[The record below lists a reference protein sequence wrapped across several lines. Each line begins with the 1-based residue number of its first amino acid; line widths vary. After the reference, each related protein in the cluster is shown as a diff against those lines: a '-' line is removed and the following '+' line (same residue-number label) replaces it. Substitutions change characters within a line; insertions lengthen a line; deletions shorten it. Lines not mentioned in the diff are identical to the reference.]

1 MKPKIPDPPKFGTLD
16 IKIPKDPSGISGKD
30 DLLFL
35 PNSRTPIPLI
45 TDTFEGQA
53 LLVLKPQKPE
63 DDKFYHERIFKGKQR
78 KFEIQIQGKFKKI
91 PKGTVYIGGEITEG
105 PMNLGL
111 VTRGLCNM
119 LLGFARK
126 INSAMN
132 YSFGDKEQ
140 EELPHIVFPLWTSV
154 DKMVVTKEGESVP
167 EIGVLF
173 PEDEKERNKRR
184 GGSGLGDWNTH
195 DTYSFSFNSM
205 YVDLPAWKLVSLP
218 MMRDMDLKTFW
229 GTAGLRL
236 VVYENE
242 GSRKMKHKKEENKYV
257 LCIETKFKEEEE
269 EEEEEEDS
277 LPWGRVMKKK
287 ISRVESFSELAML
300 DNDDENER
308 GTNDTIEGD
317 SDDDDDESDEGF
329 FDAVE
334 KMQSM
339 SLSGESRTR
348 KNTTSSEDASADFVE
363 RTTRVPSSLDPRKN
377 SIVDIKASL
386 LPIDEKTDYVGVKS
400 CINGNNLCP
409 GFIDMCDM
417 KVKSRYTRVY
427 AFAVDGMTKTVFR
440 TPAEFN
446 RYFPNEV
453 TAVGSK
459 PPKSS
464 SPRLSTAEIQ
474 RRIMGSAY
482 KLAVNGNTRT
492 SSDLQSF
499 SLLSSNFDKYFLRG
513 PRRSTVVATSG
524 ANGAGVLLEGA
535 VARALSE
542 THFIEEW
549 AVLTSKHLAF
559 YHPDNRSP
567 SFRIPTS
574 EIIRAKKMEVKDCP
588 SFPTYSGLEVETLG
602 RIYYL
607 MLKNEGL
614 MKRWIEFINDL
625 VSRFSKAGGTL
636 TQGNPDVSRD
646 SSTTSASGS
655 GDQQLNGGVGDDPSD
670 GFLHKSS
677 VFKCKKRRL
686 LNCRK
691 FCFRGS
697 LADDLNTGSEESGM
711 CPNLVVAE
719 ALRCA
724 LEPHDHEGNNE
735 NLKAFLNHASE
746 LKRCHIGGLSE
757 KAKLTFFLNLYHL
770 MITHAYLVLGT
781 PTSSFKWISY
791 FNMISYQ
798 VDDDI
803 FSLTELEHCIIRAG
817 MNFPAQF
824 LSKYVLPT
832 SRYSFALNISDPRI
846 NFALNCGSL
855 SNPPSVPIYYLDR
868 LDQQLNLSSIYYLQ
882 ESVTVSPQKKGVVI
896 TLPHIC
902 MWYAND
908 FNRGRPVDVARYCSS
923 FLTGEKQKLLVLSLD
938 GAGSKFG
945 ESGSVSIRFENY
957 NWTCRTLTL
966 LDEELLAMLLS
977 M

>member
-1 MKPKIPDPPKFGTLD
+1 M
-16 IKIPKDPSGISGKD
+16 
-30 DLLFL
+30 
-35 PNSRTPIPLI
+35 
-45 TDTFEGQA
+45 
-53 LLVLKPQKPE
+53 
-63 DDKFYHERIFKGKQR
+63 
-78 KFEIQIQGKFKKI
+78 
-91 PKGTVYIGGEITEG
+91 
-105 PMNLGL
+105 
-111 VTRGLCNM
+111 
-119 LLGFARK
+119 
-126 INSAMN
+126 
-132 YSFGDKEQ
+132 
-140 EELPHIVFPLWTSV
+140 
-154 DKMVVTKEGESVP
+154 
-167 EIGVLF
+167 
-173 PEDEKERNKRR
+173 
-184 GGSGLGDWNTH
+184 
-195 DTYSFSFNSM
+195 
-205 YVDLPAWKLVSLP
+205 
-218 MMRDMDLKTFW
+218 
-229 GTAGLRL
+229 
-236 VVYENE
+236 
-242 GSRKMKHKKEENKYV
+242 
-257 LCIETKFKEEEE
+257 
-269 EEEEEEDS
+269 
-277 LPWGRVMKKK
+277 
-287 ISRVESFSELAML
+287 
-300 DNDDENER
+300 
-308 GTNDTIEGD
+308 
-317 SDDDDDESDEGF
+317 
-329 FDAVE
+329 
-334 KMQSM
+334 
-339 SLSGESRTR
+339 
-348 KNTTSSEDASADFVE
+348 
-363 RTTRVPSSLDPRKN
+363 
-377 SIVDIKASL
+377 
-386 LPIDEKTDYVGVKS
+386 
-400 CINGNNLCP
+400 
-409 GFIDMCDM
+409 
-417 KVKSRYTRVY
+417 
-427 AFAVDGMTKTVFR
+427 
-440 TPAEFN
+440 
-446 RYFPNEV
+446 
-453 TAVGSK
+453 
-459 PPKSS
+459 
-464 SPRLSTAEIQ
+464 
-474 RRIMGSAY
+474 
-482 KLAVNGNTRT
+482 
-492 SSDLQSF
+492 
-499 SLLSSNFDKYFLRG
+499 
-513 PRRSTVVATSG
+513 
-524 ANGAGVLLEGA
+524 LLEGA

-588 SFPTYSGLEVETLG
+588 SFPTYSGLEIETLG

-655 GDQQLNGGVGDDPSD
+655 GDQQLNGGLGDDPSD

-781 PTSSFKWISY
+781 PTSSFKWVSY

-832 SRYSFALNISDPRI
+832 SRYSFALSISDPRI